1 MIITLCGC
9 TFNVVESAYDRL
21 SGYIDSIK
29 RRFADTDGGDDIIA
43 DIEARIAELLYE
55 ASQKGERVVT
65 GKMVDDVMERMGDFG
80 SDSAEGAQA
89 GQSQGETEA
98 VSGGTRSLYRRK
110 SEGKVAGVCY
120 GLATYFGVDP
130 LFVRVLFIIFMGII
144 PYVVLWVILKD
155 ADTPMLQR
163 RMEGSHPSIDAFW
176 QKFDAF
182 FDGVQAK
189 FKALDNTRRVIV
201 CLCVG
206 IFVMLIKSHLVMGA
220 LAALITFLFFRAES
234 RTARLIYMALFA
246 FVLVLKLHYNFH
258 IGNYHIYS
266 Y

>member
-1 MIITLCGC
+1 
-9 TFNVVESAYDRL
+9 VESVYDQL
-21 SGYIDSIK
+21 SDYIDSIK

-55 ASQKGERVVT
+55 ASSKGEKVVT
-65 GKMVDDVMERMGDFG
+65 GKMVEDIIERMGDFG
-80 SDSAEGAQA
+80 SGSAEGAQA
-89 GQSQGETEA
+89 GPSQGESGTM
-98 VSGGTRSLYRRK
+98 SGGTRSLYRRK

-120 GLATYFGVDP
+120 GLATYLGVDP

-176 QKFDAF
+176 EKFDTF
-182 FDGVQAK
+182 FDGMQAK
-189 FKALDNTRRVIV
+189 FKALGNTKRVII

-206 IFVMLIKSHLVMGA
+206 LFVMLIKSHLVMGVF
-220 LAALITFLFFRAES
+220 AALLTYLFFRAES
-234 RTARLIYMALFA
+234 RTARLIYMALFV
-246 FVLVLKLHYNFH
+246 FVLVLKLHYNFN
-258 IGNYHIYS
+258 IGNYHFYS